1 MIEELL
7 RELRE
12 DSYVSGEKLCEKLG
26 VSRVAIWKTVAK
38 LKRLGYVIEAKPK
51 QGYKLVKRPNIPY
64 SWEVKRCL
72 GEVEVVGKEVKYF
85 ESVSSTQEVVKNEA
99 LGGAKEGLV
108 VIASEQHRGKGR
120 LGRPWFSPRGGLWM
134 SVLLRP
140 DVPPIKAPLLTLM
153 AAACI
158 ADVLEESY
166 NVKASIK
173 WPNDVM
179 VNGKKIA
186 GVLAEADIEMD
197 RVNYVALGIGVNA
210 NISIS
215 LMPDDLKP
223 LATSLA
229 NILGKEVNLA
239 ELACKLI
246 KALDKQ
252 YGEYKLKRF
261 PLLLE
266 RWKSKLLGL
275 GQRALVKTAY
285 EEVEGLALDVDEDG
299 ALIMKKTDGSTI
311 KVYSGDLVLL
321 RL

>member
-12 DSYVSGEKLCEKLG
+12 DSYVSGEKLCKRLG
-26 VSRVAIWKTVAK
+26 VSRVAVWKAIAK

-64 SWEVKRCL
+64 PWEVKRCL
-72 GEVEVVGKEVKYF
+72 GDVTVIGREVKYF
-85 ESVSSTQEVVKNEA
+85 ESISSTQEAVKEEA
-99 LGGAKEGLV
+99 LKGASEGLV
-108 VIASEQHRGKGR
+108 IIASEQRKGKGR

-158 ADVLEESY
+158 ADSLEEY
-166 NVKASIK
+166 GVKASIK

-179 VNGKKIA
+179 INGRKIA

-197 RVNYVALGIGVNA
+197 RVNYVALGLGVNV
-210 NISIS
+210 NVPVN
-215 LMPDDLKP
+215 LMPDELKP
-223 LATSLA
+223 LATSMSEL
-229 NILGKEVNLA
+229 LRKEVDLA
-239 ELACKLI
+239 EFACKLI
-246 KALDKQ
+246 KALDRQ
-252 YGEYKLKRF
+252 YEDYRLKRF

-275 GQRALVKTAY
+275 GQRVLVKTAY

-299 ALIMKKTDGSTI
+299 ALFIRKSDGSTI
-311 KVYSGDLVLL
+311 KVYSGDLILL
-321 RL
+321 KL

>member
-1 MIEELL
+1 LIEELL

-12 DSYVSGEKLCEKLG
+12 DSYVSGEKLCERLG
-26 VSRVAIWKTVAK
+26 VSRVAVWKAIAK
-38 LKRLGYVIEAKPK
+38 LRRLGYVIEAKPK

-64 SWEVKRCL
+64 PWEVKRRL
-72 GEVEVVGKEVKYF
+72 GDVTVIGREVKYF
-85 ESVSSTQEVVKNEA
+85 ESISSTQEAVKEEA
-99 LGGAKEGLV
+99 LKGASEGLV
-108 VIASEQHRGKGR
+108 VIASEQRKGKGR

-158 ADVLEESY
+158 ADSLEEY
-166 NVKASIK
+166 GVKASIK

-179 VNGKKIA
+179 INGKKIA

-197 RVNYVALGIGVNA
+197 RVNYVALGLGVNV
-210 NISIS
+210 NVPVN
-215 LMPDDLKP
+215 LMPDELKP
-223 LATSLA
+223 LATSMSEL
-229 NILGKEVNLA
+229 LGKEVDLA
-239 ELACKLI
+239 EFACKLI
-246 KALDKQ
+246 KALDRQ
-252 YGEYKLKRF
+252 YEDYRLKRF

-275 GQRALVKTAY
+275 GQRVLVKTAY

-299 ALIMKKTDGSTI
+299 ALFIRKSDGSTI
-311 KVYSGDLVLL
+311 KVYSGDLILL
-321 RL
+321 KL

>member
-12 DSYVSGEKLCEKLG
+12 DSYVSGEKLCERLG
-26 VSRVAIWKTVAK
+26 VSRVAVWKAIAK
-38 LKRLGYVIEAKPK
+38 LRRLGYVIEAKPK

-64 SWEVKRCL
+64 PWEVKRRL
-72 GEVEVVGKEVKYF
+72 GDVTVIGREVKYF
-85 ESVSSTQEVVKNEA
+85 ESISSTQEAVKEEA
-99 LGGAKEGLV
+99 LKGASEGLV
-108 VIASEQHRGKGR
+108 VIASEQRKGKGR

-158 ADVLEESY
+158 ADSLEEY
-166 NVKASIK
+166 GVKASIK

-179 VNGKKIA
+179 INGKKIA

-197 RVNYVALGIGVNA
+197 RVNYVALGLGVNV
-210 NISIS
+210 NVPVN
-215 LMPDDLKP
+215 LMPDELKP
-223 LATSLA
+223 LATSMSEL
-229 NILGKEVNLA
+229 LGKEVDLA
-239 ELACKLI
+239 EFACKLI
-246 KALDKQ
+246 KALDRQ
-252 YGEYKLKRF
+252 YEDYRLKRF

-275 GQRALVKTAY
+275 GQRVLVKTAY

-299 ALIMKKTDGSTI
+299 ALFIRKSDGSTI
-311 KVYSGDLVLL
+311 KVYSGDLILL
-321 RL
+321 KL